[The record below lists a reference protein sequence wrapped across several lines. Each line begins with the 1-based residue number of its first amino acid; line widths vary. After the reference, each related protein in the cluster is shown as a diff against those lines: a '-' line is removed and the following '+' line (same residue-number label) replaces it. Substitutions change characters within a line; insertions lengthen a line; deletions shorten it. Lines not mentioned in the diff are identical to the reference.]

1 MSFKTLSQ
9 SLINSVSQTVK
20 TRNSE
25 KVELEQRLFAQ
36 GLRKFGV
43 KKVSQ
48 LTESDHK
55 ALYAWVQ
62 TKLYEACSCDA
73 YEDHMPGDDVLYN
86 TQGKMKKALD
96 EQDASD
102 VVKAELEKM
111 GKTLGELSPEEKK
124 DLFNKVDS
132 QVKAKNEEAGKDYD
146 GDGEVESSEDEYLG
160 SKDAAIKNAMSVS
173 ESIAFEPDEIATN
186 KAVAVGSAMGA
197 DPIAADV
204 IRDVVTTQGK
214 VEYRL
219 LLQYATG
226 GEIFLG
232 APYEGTHIYPPTSM
246 PGASSIEMLRDMI
259 EAMPFY
265 NKVVE
270 NALEKAITPPST
282 DPMFMGN
289 DKKITE
295 SKNTSKKKSK
305 RIISEEIS
313 SDNLPELYLDMDGT
327 IVDWESGANAALQD
341 AGKPEWNDP
350 YWEETY
356 GNKEDDRQ
364 KWAILNATPNFW
376 ESLKFTDDG
385 KKIWNFVKKY
395 RPHILSA
402 CGVLTKNCKRGKI
415 NWINRY
421 LEPKKYIGKIH
432 LVNRK
437 DKKKF
442 AVDANDKPTVLID
455 DYIKN
460 CQEYKSA
467 GGIAVQ
473 VTTANEV
480 IAKLRKLGFK

>member
-9 SLINSVSQTVK
+9 SLIDSVTQTVK
-20 TRNSE
+20 TRNLE
-25 KVELEQRLFAQ
+25 KIELKRNLIAQ

-43 KKVSQ
+43 KKISQ
-48 LTESDHK
+48 LNESDYR
-55 ALYAWVQ
+55 ALHAWVE
-62 TKLYEACSCDA
+62 TKIYEACSCGGA
-73 YEDHMPGDDVLYN
+73 YEDHMPGDEVLYN
-86 TQGKMKKALD
+86 MKKSLD

-132 QVKAKNEEAGKDYD
+132 LVKAKNEQADKDYD
-146 GDGEVESSEDEYLG
+146 GDGEIESSEDEYLG
-160 SKDAAIKNAMSVS
+160 SKDAAIKKAMQS

-186 KAVAVGSAMGA
+186 KAVAVGSAMSA
-197 DPIAADV
+197 DPIAAD
-204 IRDVVTTQGK
+204 IIKDSVTTKGA

-270 NALEKAITPPST
+270 KALDKALTPPST

-295 SKNTSKKKSK
+295 SKKTNKKKSK

-327 IVDWESGANAALQD
+327 IVDWESGANAALRE
-341 AGKPEWNDP
+341 AGKPDWNDP

-364 KWAILNATPNFW
+364 RWAILNATPNFW
-376 ESLKFTDDG
+376 ENLKFTDDG

-460 CQEYKSA
+460 CQEYKAA

-480 IAKLRKLGFK
+480 IAKLRRLGFK